1 MVEWIY
7 EDGKKRLKTSLEIF
21 TISGAYD
28 KVYNIPK
35 TAKHAQVRQGKGQER
50 NTDKAS
56 HSRPVGNELQRDV
69 VSSAFPCP
77 EKMGQPQVGNQLNG
91 SGQDQKT
98 EAAGSNDQV
107 IEPLQSH
114 LASPPHRD
122 VYFYLYCPRIAT
134 NRIVLVP
141 LDPNMTLAAALR
153 NRTVLEFPTI
163 YVLPYSRHELS
174 TGAHTKYMLEDVYLQ
189 SCDSNEGVK
198 PRNDSRSEESD
209 ENGDGDDGSPG
220 SDEDDEDDGEEEDD
234 KIKREQFLCGEGVLS
249 NIDEIKVLLRS

>member
-28 KVYNIPK
+28 KVYNVPK
-35 TAKHAQVRQGKGQER
+35 KAAKHAQVRQGKGQER

-56 HSRPVGNELQRDV
+56 DSRPVGNELQHDV

-77 EKMGQPQVGNQLNG
+77 EKTDQPQIGNG
-91 SGQDQKT
+91 SDQDQKT

-114 LASPPHRD
+114 LASPPPHRD

-174 TGAHTKYMLEDVYLQ
+174 TGAHAKYMLEEVYLQ

-209 ENGDGDDGSPG
+209 ENGDGDDGSSG

-234 KIKREQFLCGEGVLS
+234 RTKREQFLCGEGNFL
-249 NIDEIKVLLRS
+249 NIEEIKVLLRS